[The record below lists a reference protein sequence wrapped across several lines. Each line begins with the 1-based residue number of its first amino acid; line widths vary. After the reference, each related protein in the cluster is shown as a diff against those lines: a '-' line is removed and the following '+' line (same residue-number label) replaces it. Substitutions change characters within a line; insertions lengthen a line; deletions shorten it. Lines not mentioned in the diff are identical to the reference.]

1 MSDLREA
8 VLGPLPP
15 PPPAAPTLEVRD
27 LSVTFP
33 SRRGK
38 VRAVAHASW
47 RIEQGTSLGVVG
59 ESGCGKSVAALAVI
73 GLIDPPGR
81 IDSGRIALRG
91 TDLRQLS
98 EATMRRVRGREVAMI
113 FQEPMTA
120 LNPVLSV
127 GEQVAEVLILHEGL
141 RHEAAWRGAVDLLD
155 QVGIPLPMKRARD
168 YPHHLSG
175 GMRQRVMV
183 AMALAGRPALL
194 IADEPTT
201 ALDVTVQAQILELML
216 ALQDAHGMAIQ
227 FISHDLG
234 VVSEIADEVVVM
246 YAGRV
251 VERAPADRL
260 FSDPRHP
267 YTQGLLETRPSIG
280 ERRDR
285 LPAIPGSVPDPTHLP
300 SGCAFRDRCPRAGG
314 ACLDRAPRLVSVGEG
329 HEAACVMAETP

>member
-15 PPPAAPTLEVRD
+15 NAPTLDVRD

-33 SRRGK
+33 TRRGR
-38 VRAVAHASW
+38 VRAVVHASW
-47 RIEQGTSLGVVG
+47 RIAEGTTLGVVG
-59 ESGCGKSVAALAVI
+59 ESGCGKSVAALAVL

-81 IDSGRIALRG
+81 IDSGHIALRG
-91 TDLRQLS
+91 TDLRRLS
-98 EATMRRVRGREVAMI
+98 EATMRRVRGRQVAMI

-127 GEQVAEVLILHEGL
+127 GEQVAEVLILHESL
-141 RHEAAWRGAVDLLD
+141 PRAAAWRGAVDLLD
-155 QVGIPLPMKRARD
+155 QVGIPLPMKRARE

-183 AMALAGRPALL
+183 AMALAGQPSLL

-216 ALQDAHGMAIQ
+216 SLQEAHGMAIQ

-234 VVSEIADEVVVM
+234 VVAEIADEVLVM

-251 VERAPADRL
+251 VERAPANQL

-280 ERRDR
+280 ERREH
-285 LPAIPGSVPDPTHLP
+285 LPAIPGSVPDPISLP
-300 SGCAFRDRCPRAGG
+300 SGCAFRDRCPRATG
-314 ACLDRAPRLVSVGEG
+314 ACLDRVPRIVSVGEG
-329 HEAACVMAETP
+329 HDAACVVAEMP